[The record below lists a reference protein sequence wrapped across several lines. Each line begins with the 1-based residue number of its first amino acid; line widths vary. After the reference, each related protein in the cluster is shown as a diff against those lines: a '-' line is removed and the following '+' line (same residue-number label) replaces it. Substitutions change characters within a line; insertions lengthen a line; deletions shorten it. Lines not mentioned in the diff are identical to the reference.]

1 MLVGTWVTGVL
12 VGGTG
17 VLVDPT
23 VVDVEVGDGVGELVG
38 PTVVAVACV
47 TELVGVA
54 VDGELGLGD
63 GDDVA

>member
-1 MLVGTWVTGVL
+1 MVGTWVTGVL